1 MHVTFA
7 RLSFITVYTA
17 ITDMLGG
24 RWVIHIQQL
33 NKRNLNKLQW
43 RCFHLEEYQM
53 FLLFQPLDMGY
64 LLCDLWKEKDIH
76 ASQQDGFDG
85 DHKTPRNA
93 VCL

>member
-1 MHVTFA
+1 
-7 RLSFITVYTA
+7 
-17 ITDMLGG
+17 
-24 RWVIHIQQL
+24 
-33 NKRNLNKLQW
+33 
-43 RCFHLEEYQM
+43 M